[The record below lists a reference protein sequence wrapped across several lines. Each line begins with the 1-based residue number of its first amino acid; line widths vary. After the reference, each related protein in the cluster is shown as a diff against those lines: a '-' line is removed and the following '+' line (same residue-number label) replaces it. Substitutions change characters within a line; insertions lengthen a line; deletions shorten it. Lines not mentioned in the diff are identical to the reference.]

1 MQWTYWGGWE
11 HQEHVQY
18 ISLLKTILMKN
29 GVELRESESKRG
41 IFQGDDLYSIT
52 FHHCSDAS

>member
-1 MQWTYWGGWE
+1 MAE
-11 HQEHVQY
+11 NIKNMFNS

-29 GVELRESESKRG
+29 GVELKEIESKRG
-41 IFQGDDLYSIT
+41 IFQGDALYSIT